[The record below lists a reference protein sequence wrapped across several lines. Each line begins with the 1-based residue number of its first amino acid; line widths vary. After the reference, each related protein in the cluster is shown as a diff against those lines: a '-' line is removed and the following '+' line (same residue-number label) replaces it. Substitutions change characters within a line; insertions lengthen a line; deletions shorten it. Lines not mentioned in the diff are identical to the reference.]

1 MILGIIII
9 AIAALL
15 NAILVLLPML
25 LMRMIHAGIVKYLY
39 HLKIRN
45 DRVDFI
51 SGICLDLFGVV
62 MASCL
67 QIWVWKLSPNTD
79 PWLWILAVST
89 YAMGGLIILLW
100 LIPSTDSPLQR
111 AFASQ
116 RFMISS
122 LTCIALLAAS
132 FSSPKVHLRLKQLPI
147 DVATFV
153 FGGKSSG

>member
-25 LMRMIHAGIVKYLY
+25 LMRGIHAGIVKYLY

-45 DRVDFI
+45 DRVHFI

-79 PWLWILAVST
+79 PWLWILAVTT

-100 LIPSTDSPLQR
+100 LIPSTDNPLQR

-132 FSSPKVHLRLKQLPI
+132 FSFPRVHLRLKQLPV
-147 DVATFV
+147 DVAIFV
-153 FGGKSSG
+153 FGGRSDG